1 MLNQH
6 VFLLDEPQADAR
18 RNRDVALLPLK
29 VTPSRDVFAEAILD
43 RTSVHQRRS
52 PMDWVMAILVHAVV
66 LLVLLAA
73 PLYFTQGLDL
83 QRFNMTFLVAP
94 MPPAAP
100 APPSAALAVHRPNR
114 SAPSRFTP
122 GKLTVPL
129 YIPKVIAT
137 SPGDVAPPEE
147 AFAAVPGGVPGG
159 LPGGLLGGQLGG
171 VLGSIPTTVPSP
183 VVASEPTRKP
193 LRVGG
198 NVKPPRLLYSPEPDY
213 PILARQAR
221 IGGIVVIDA
230 IIDEHGNVVQGHVI
244 SGQPL
249 LVQAALEAV
258 SKRKYEPTILN
269 GEPVPV
275 ELIAQVTFRFS

>member
-18 RNRDVALLPLK
+18 RNRDVALLPPK
-29 VTPSRDVFAEAILD
+29 VTPSRDVFAEAILN
-43 RTSVHQRRS
+43 RTSAHQRRS
-52 PMDWVMAILVHAVV
+52 PLDWIMAILVHAVV

-73 PLYFTQGLDL
+73 PLYFTQRLDL
-83 QRFNMTFLVAP
+83 QKLNLTFLVAP
-94 MPPAAP
+94 TSPAAP
-100 APPSAALAVHRPNR
+100 APPPAAMAAHRLSR

-137 SPGDVAPPEE
+137 SPSDVAPPEE
-147 AFAAVPGGVPGG
+147 AIAAVPGGVPGG

-171 VLGSIPTTVPSP
+171 VLGSFPTNVSSP
-183 VVASEPTRKP
+183 VVASETPRKP

-258 SKRKYEPTILN
+258 SKRKFEPTILN

-275 ELIAQVTFRFS
+275 ELVVQVIFHSS